1 MGILKMAWRNIGRN
15 RRRTVVTVAA
25 MAFGFFA
32 MVVWFAMLQGLL
44 ADMERTVIDVEIG
57 DLQIHAPTYLD
68 DPSLY
73 TRIDDVDTLIPAL
86 EAAGFRASATAS
98 IAPRSFSTTP
108 INWFHWRYTLRVP
121 AKNELVLIAENN
133 VVRRCALLC
142 DDRGRR
148 RDICDP
154 RVMAR
159 ARRLVRLVDGR
170 IESDDARG

>member
-1 MGILKMAWRNIGRN
+1 MRILKMAWRNIGRN

-73 TRIDDVDTLIPAL
+73 TRIDDVDALIPAL
-86 EAAGFRASATAS
+86 EAAGFRASARARRRR
-98 IAPRSFSTTP
+98 ARRGRGCRRP
-108 INWFHWRYTLRVP
+108 
-121 AKNELVLIAENN
+121 
-133 VVRRCALLC
+133 VRRC
-142 DDRGRR
+142 
-148 RDICDP
+148 
-154 RVMAR
+154 R
-159 ARRLVRLVDGR
+159 A
-170 IESDDARG
+170 